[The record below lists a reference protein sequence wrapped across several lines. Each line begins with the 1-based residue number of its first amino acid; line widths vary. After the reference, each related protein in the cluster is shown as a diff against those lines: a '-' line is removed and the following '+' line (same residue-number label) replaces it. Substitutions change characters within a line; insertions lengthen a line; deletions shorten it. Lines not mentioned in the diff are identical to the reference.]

1 MEGAKAVNCRWNGM
15 QAFSGDPLDYQGPH
29 LVAGLTQTRFPS
41 ANLIRY
47 ASYTEGSSF
56 AAAAAR

>member
-15 QAFSGDPLDYQGPH
+15 QAFSGDSLDYQGPH

-41 ANLIRY
+41 ANLTTRFLFRKKQ
-47 ASYTEGSSF
+47 TEKD
-56 AAAAAR
+56 